1 MSFNKQDLIWSD
13 DVDSLESAFFW
24 WEDPEESDTGDSE
37 DNDKADDAD
46 EQDQKEGGNGDDSS
60 EESGQATT
68 GGLDSVASE
77 IPTYE
82 PGIFDDVDEPEASD
96 EPLGTNTSPTSAYAR
111 FARYGP
117 GEKAIASDLKFNR
130 TISTFVNKLPSKAGK
145 NAQPYGIHG
154 TKAAVSLIA
163 YPHKILE
170 QKKTRKA
177 EPSIYVVVDSYSS
190 YYPDR
195 GVFLNLFASTCEKLK
210 IQTWRAEKLV
220 NDFECQKIGRKFKGQ
235 MLKCEWARK
244 ACIELGSTIVFV
256 GDGCNGNVGN
266 NYWLNNDLITF
277 KKLYNPIWVS
287 RFAHGSNCGC
297 QCTRQTEKAGWKMYH
312 SVVSVQDIKKIKL

>member
-1 MSFNKQDLIWSD
+1 MSFSKKDLIWSD
-13 DVDSLESAFFW
+13 DADSLESAFFW
-24 WEDPEESDTGDSE
+24 WEEPEQGSTSESDDQDES
-37 DNDKADDAD
+37 DNEQQKSADTNTDANSTEETDDYTSYGKADVVNSKLPT
-46 EQDQKEGGNGDDSS
+46 KEPD
-60 EESGQATT
+60 
-68 GGLDSVASE
+68 
-77 IPTYE
+77 
-82 PGIFDDVDEPEASD
+82 IFDDVDEPEASD
-96 EPLGTNTSPTSAYAR
+96 EPLGVGTAPTSAYAR

-117 GEKAIASDLKFNR
+117 GEKAVDSDLRFDR
-130 TISTFVNKLPSKAGK
+130 TISTFVSKLASKQGK

-154 TKAAVSLIA
+154 TKAAISLIA

-220 NDFECQKIGRKFKGQ
+220 NDFECKKIGRKFKGQ

-244 ACIELGSTIVFV
+244 AGIEPGSTVVFV

-266 NYWLNNDLITF
+266 NFWLNNDLAAF

-297 QCTRQTEKAGWKMYH
+297 QCTKQTERAGWKMYH
-312 SVVSVQDIKKIKL
+312 GIVSVKDIKIIKL

>member
-1 MSFNKQDLIWSD
+1 MSFNKKDLIWSD
-13 DVDSLESAFFW
+13 DADSLESAFFW
-24 WEDPEESDTGDSE
+24 WEEPEQGSPSESDDQDESDDELQESAGTDINADSTDE
-37 DNDKADDAD
+37 TPGSISYGTADVV
-46 EQDQKEGGNGDDSS
+46 NS
-60 EESGQATT
+60 ELPAE
-68 GGLDSVASE
+68 
-77 IPTYE
+77 E
-82 PGIFDDVDEPEASD
+82 PDIFDDVDEPEASD
-96 EPLGTNTSPTSAYAR
+96 EPMGVGTAPTSAYAR

-117 GEKAIASDLKFNR
+117 GEKAIDSDLRFDK
-130 TISTFVNKLPSKAGK
+130 TISTFVCKIPSKEGK

-154 TKAAVSLIA
+154 TKAAISLIA

-220 NDFECQKIGRKFKGQ
+220 NDFECKKIGRKFKGQ

-244 ACIELGSTIVFV
+244 AGIELGSTVVFV

-266 NYWLNNDLITF
+266 NFWLNIDLAAF

-297 QCTRQTEKAGWKMYH
+297 QCTKQTERAGWKMYH
-312 SVVSVQDIKKIKL
+312 GVVSVKDIKKIKI

>member
-13 DVDSLESAFFW
+13 DVDSLESTFFW
-24 WEDPEESDTGDSE
+24 WEEPEDGGAGESDEGDESE
-37 DNDKADDAD
+37 EDDEDGD
-46 EQDQKEGGNGDDSS
+46 EIEGQQDVEEEDDSVGESSGAVMES
-60 EESGQATT
+60 EM
-68 GGLDSVASE
+68 
-77 IPTYE
+77 PTEE
-82 PGIFDDVDEPEASD
+82 PELFDDIDEPEAS
-96 EPLGTNTSPTSAYAR
+96 EESMGGGAAPTSAYAR

-117 GEKAIASDLKFNR
+117 GEKAVVSDLKFDR
-130 TISTFVNKLPSKAGK
+130 TISTFVSRLPSKQGK
-145 NAQPYGIHG
+145 NIQPYGIHG
-154 TKAAVSLIA
+154 TKAAICLVA

-177 EPSIYVVVDSYSS
+177 DPSIYVVVDSYSS

-195 GVFLNLFASTCEKLK
+195 GAFLNLFASTCERLK

-220 NDFECQKIGRKFKGQ
+220 NNFECNKLGRKFRGQ

-244 ACIELGSTIVFV
+244 AGIEPGSTVVFV
-256 GDGCNGNVGN
+256 GDGCNGNVGDG
-266 NYWLNNDLITF
+266 YWLNSDLIAF

-297 QCTRQTEKAGWKMYH
+297 QSTRQTEWAGWKMYH
-312 SVVSVQDIKKIKL
+312 GIIGVNDIKNTRI